1 VYANVQYAVY
11 TQNYASLSA
20 SAGASASAKTNA
32 AGNNKRLELSPQLL
46 QLAQMLDRLA
56 IMGCLVFGE
65 LPAHNKVRFRF
76 VVTKMFFVVS
86 SAVLGPC
93 NCCFESRRCGTT
105 GGSSNESH
113 TFPSNGVVFAPV
125 GRCANLRGSGSA
137 CCGAAVLL

>member
-1 VYANVQYAVY
+1 MYQRANVFQLLFLFISLVRRWGSVVYANVQYAVY

-32 AGNNKRLELSPQLL
+32 VGANKRLELSPQLL

-76 VVTKMFFVVS
+76 VVTKMFFS
-86 SAVLGPC
+86 
-93 NCCFESRRCGTT
+93 
-105 GGSSNESH
+105 
-113 TFPSNGVVFAPV
+113 
-125 GRCANLRGSGSA
+125 
-137 CCGAAVLL
+137 CGAVQFWGLVIVVLRVDGVGL